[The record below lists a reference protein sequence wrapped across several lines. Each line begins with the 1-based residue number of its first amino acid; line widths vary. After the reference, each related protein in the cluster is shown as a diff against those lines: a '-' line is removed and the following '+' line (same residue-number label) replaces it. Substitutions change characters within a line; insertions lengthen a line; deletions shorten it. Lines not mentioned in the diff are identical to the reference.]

1 MDEALT
7 ASNLSTVGQP
17 VFALF
22 ECEEIFFVMSVF
34 ESCSF
39 PAKIV
44 MIGDNF
50 STFFY
55 LADCQE
61 PGSALEPYT
70 L

>member
-1 MDEALT
+1 
-7 ASNLSTVGQP
+7 
-17 VFALF
+17 
-22 ECEEIFFVMSVF
+22 VMSVF

-50 STFFY
+50 LLFAFY

-61 PGSALEPYT
+61 PGSAPEPYA